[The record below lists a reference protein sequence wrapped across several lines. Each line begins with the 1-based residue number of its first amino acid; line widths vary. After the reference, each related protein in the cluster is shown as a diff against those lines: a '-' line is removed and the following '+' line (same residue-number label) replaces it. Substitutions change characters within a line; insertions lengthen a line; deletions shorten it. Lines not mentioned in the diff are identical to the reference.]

1 MTLTHRQAESIR
13 AGVTLC
19 FVSAVGNPGVTLYA
33 AVLSLP
39 IFSIFDNMK
48 IAACLNNEFLHCI
61 DESAK
66 Q

>member
-1 MTLTHRQAESIR
+1 MGN
-13 AGVTLC
+13 AGVTI
-19 FVSAVGNPGVTLYA
+19 YA

-39 IFSIFDNMK
+39 SFSIFDNIK